1 MSRLSI
7 SQFENFFRYYKAL
20 PHQREALETLWKAIP
35 VTLLEN
41 DATWVEQY
49 RSQKASRAQSRT
61 SERGIDLIKDFEG
74 LVLHSYYC
82 ASGVLT
88 IGYGHT
94 GCDVYSGKEIT
105 EDEAVELLRKDLW
118 RFEDAVSGLITV
130 PLSQGEYDAL
140 VSFAFNCGEG
150 ALEHSTLRRRLNSG
164 DEKRPVFLEELP
176 KWVNGPNGPLPGL
189 VRRREA
195 EIQLALG

>member
-1 MSRLSI
+1 MHPKSI
-7 SQFENFFRYYKAL
+7 S
-20 PHQREALETLWKAIP
+20 
-35 VTLLEN
+35 
-41 DATWVEQY
+41 EQ
-49 RSQKASRAQSRT
+49 
-61 SERGIDLIKDFEG
+61 GINLIKKFEG
-74 LVLHSYYC
+74 LAKVDTDGMVVPYRCS
-82 ASGVLT
+82 ANVLT

-94 GCDVYSGKEIT
+94 GSDVYSGKEIT

-150 ALEHSTLRRRLNSG
+150 ALEHSTLRRRLNGG

-176 KWVNGPNGPLPGL
+176 KWVNGPDGPLPGL

-195 EIQLALG
+195 EIQLALS